1 MAERDNKANINFVFA
16 NEDSQFRIG
25 LRSALA
31 NEGYTSI
38 RDCSSITRLED
49 AFRSSTP
56 DLLLIDAQME
66 DNRAFDIITAIRHCE
81 LRANLFVTIMLT
93 LQMPD
98 GDLGKKVIKSG
109 VDDLM
114 LKPNST
120 SDLMKRVK
128 ALAAERQP
136 FVGTTEYI
144 GPQRR
149 ADREQDDTEEGLK
162 LDLVEVPNT
171 LGAKARGEEVD
182 EFELQKLISEA
193 KTEINQQRLQ
203 RNGSEIAA
211 PVADIVPAYTEDRVD
226 DAIKAKVASLSQ
238 FAVDV
243 SERLSNTGFMH
254 VADLCGVLSS
264 ISSSLQKWRYQ

>member
-1 MAERDNKANINFVFA
+1 
-16 NEDSQFRIG
+16 
-25 LRSALA
+25 
-31 NEGYTSI
+31 
-38 RDCSSITRLED
+38 
-49 AFRSSTP
+49 
-56 DLLLIDAQME
+56 ME
-66 DNRAFDIITAIRHCE
+66 DNRAFDIITAIRHGE
-81 LRANLFVTIMLT
+81 LGTNPFVTIMVT

-98 GDLGKKVIKSG
+98 GDLVKKVIKSG

-114 LKPNST
+114 LKPIPT

-136 FVGTTEYI
+136 FVVTTEYI

-193 KTEINQQRLQ
+193 KTEINEQRLQ
-203 RNGSEIAA
+203 RNGPEIAA
-211 PVADIVPAYTEDRVD
+211 LVADIVPAYTEDRVD

-264 ISSSLQKWRYQ
+264 ISSSLQNGDTNEKSIALLTPLSNAIAVSFNPNSDSAEFADQVVTLVR

>member
-1 MAERDNKANINFVFA
+1 
-16 NEDSQFRIG
+16 
-25 LRSALA
+25 
-31 NEGYTSI
+31 
-38 RDCSSITRLED
+38 
-49 AFRSSTP
+49 
-56 DLLLIDAQME
+56 
-66 DNRAFDIITAIRHCE
+66 
-81 LRANLFVTIMLT
+81 
-93 LQMPD
+93 
-98 GDLGKKVIKSG
+98 
-109 VDDLM
+109 
-114 LKPNST
+114 
-120 SDLMKRVK
+120 MKRVK

-136 FVGTTEYI
+136 FVVTIECI

-193 KTEINQQRLQ
+193 KTGINQQRLQ
-203 RNGSEIAA
+203 RNGPEIAA
-211 PVADIVPAYTEDRVD
+211 SVADIVPAYTEDRVDDAITEDRVD

-243 SERLSNTGFMH
+243 SERLSNIGFMH